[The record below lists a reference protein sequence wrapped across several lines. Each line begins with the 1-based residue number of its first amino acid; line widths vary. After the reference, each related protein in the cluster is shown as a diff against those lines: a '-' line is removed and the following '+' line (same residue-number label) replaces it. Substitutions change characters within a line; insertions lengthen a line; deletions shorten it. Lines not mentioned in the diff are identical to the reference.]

1 MILKRHTTKLIAVL
15 SAVVLCLPAMA
26 YTPDEELMQVKGYSP
41 ELITVTDTQRSRQE
55 WKQPITPVLS
65 PKQRFLHNIF
75 YNNWTGSV
83 DDFGSQII
91 REK

>member
-1 MILKRHTTKLIAVL
+1 MSYHKILALL
-15 SAVVLCLPAMA
+15 GFMSLMLPTMA

-55 WKQPITPVLS
+55 WKQPVTPTLS

-83 DDFGSQII
+83 DEFGSQII
-91 REK
+91 RER